1 MEEMMTESAKEA
13 TSFLKVLANEKRLLI
28 LCHLAKGEKS
38 VTELEH
44 LLGIR
49 QPTLSQQLARL
60 RAEDLVETRREA
72 KTIYYSLAS
81 TEAILTIQLLYK
93 VFCEQDDSPAITL
106 HRFIEDAA
114 YAKSP
119 QLIDA

>member
-1 MEEMMTESAKEA
+1 MMAESAKEA

-28 LCHLAKGEKS
+28 LCHLADGEKS
-38 VTELEH
+38 VTELER
-44 LLGIR
+44 LMNIR

-60 RAEDLVETRREA
+60 RAEELVETRREA

-81 TEAILTIQLLYK
+81 TEAVLAVQLLHK

-106 HRFIEDAA
+106 NRFIDGVPNAR
-114 YAKSP
+114 P
-119 QLIDA
+119 RQLAEA